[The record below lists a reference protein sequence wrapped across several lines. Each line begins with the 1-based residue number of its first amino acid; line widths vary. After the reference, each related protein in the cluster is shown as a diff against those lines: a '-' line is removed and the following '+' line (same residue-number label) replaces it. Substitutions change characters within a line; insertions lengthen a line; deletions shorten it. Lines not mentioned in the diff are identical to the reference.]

1 MNHLSALDPLIS
13 SLSLLK
19 HPFYQKW
26 NKGELSRDDL
36 RIYAKEYFHLVQRI
50 PGIVARVAE
59 RAQDAKVKEVIAK
72 NVREEQE
79 HVQLWKRFAKSLG
92 VSEQELVS
100 YSPSQKARAAVRA
113 LEAVAE
119 QGFSAGVSAVYAL
132 ELELPA
138 IAKTKKEGLCDFYSM
153 ESEDAHIYFD
163 EHLKEEEHLNVW
175 RALDIGDQ
183 DLANAARSS
192 MEAQNEMLDA
202 VCEICGISV
211 HC

>member
-26 NKGELSRDDL
+26 SKGELSRDDL

-59 RAQDAKVKEVIAK
+59 RAQDSKTKDMIAK

-79 HVQLWKRFAKSLG
+79 HVQLWKRFAKSLD

-100 YSPSQKARAAVRA
+100 HRPSGTARAGVKA
-113 LEAVAE
+113 LEA
-119 QGFSAGVSAVYAL
+119 
-132 ELELPA
+132 
-138 IAKTKKEGLCDFYSM
+138 IA
-153 ESEDAHIYFD
+153 A
-163 EHLKEEEHLNVW
+163 
-175 RALDIGDQ
+175 
-183 DLANAARSS
+183 
-192 MEAQNEMLDA
+192 
-202 VCEICGISV
+202 
-211 HC
+211 